1 MNAHLNN
8 LPKAGKENLH
18 FFRRFLRN
26 PLQVGAV
33 APSSQKLARAMIR
46 DLSLNYGDTLLELG
60 PGTGALT
67 YQIRRILP
75 DSTAY
80 FGIECEPRFVKLLQ
94 QTFPKMHFVKGRAEQ
109 ANELYRD
116 YNLSPVK
123 VIISGIPFANHWN
136 EESRNHIIAT
146 LDELM
151 SPGCVFRTF
160 QYVHAYTLPPAL
172 RFRKEMSDH
181 FGQFHRSRIVM
192 QNLPPA
198 FVLTWKK

>member
-1 MNAHLNN
+1 MNDFAR
-8 LPKAGKENLH
+8 PAKENIR
-18 FFRRFLRN
+18 FFRRFLKN

-75 DSTAY
+75 DSNAY

-94 QTFPKMHFVKGRAEQ
+94 ETFPQMHFVRGRAEQ
-109 ANELYRD
+109 ANELFRS

-136 EESRNHIIAT
+136 DDSRSHIIKT

-151 SPGCVFRTF
+151 TPGCIFRTF
-160 QYVHAYTLPPAL
+160 QYVHAYTLPPAM
-172 RFRKEMSDH
+172 RFRKEMNDH
-181 FGQFHRSRIVM
+181 FGQLHRSKIVM
-192 QNLPPA
+192 QNIPPA
-198 FVLTWKK
+198 FVLTWKR